1 MNQYLNQQLLLAS
14 SKGLTQTCL
23 SLLTQGADINCRQD
37 GHSSGATPWM
47 LAHDKG
53 HAETALTLINVK
65 GVKIDALYL
74 NEPWLHTVAYDG
86 SEPLAQ
92 ALISKGVDL
101 HAENFRGENALHA
114 AVMGGQAPI
123 CRLLLHAGLG
133 VNSASKG
140 TETVLHMAARQGNSY
155 PEVCQILI
163 EHGAKV
169 DVCDY
174 SGAQPLHWA
183 ARSNCVQVCELLLQS
198 GADIEALNAT
208 GWSPLHSTVAAGAME
223 AAMLLIAHGAD
234 LQTMDLRLDTLLHNA
249 AKTGGVK
256 MCLLILEH
264 GADARV
270 KNEQGE
276 TAQMLAQLA
285 DDMESA
291 RVIGSWQ
298 ARHAARQALNQIN
311 GEYAPGPA
319 SQ

>member
-92 ALISKGVDL
+92 ALISKGVDIE
-101 HAENFRGENALHA
+101 ARNRRGETALHS
-114 AVMGGQAPI
+114 AVENGQAPL
-123 CRLLLHAGLG
+123 CRLLLHAGLC
-133 VNSASKG
+133 VNSVSKG
-140 TETVLHMAARQGNSY
+140 NETALHMAARQGNSY
-155 PEVCQILI
+155 PEICQLLI
-163 EHGAKV
+163 EHGARI
-169 DVCDY
+169 DVRDY

-183 ARSNCVQVCELLLQS
+183 ARSNCVPVCELLLQS

-208 GWSPLHSTVAAGAME
+208 GWSPLHSAVAAGAME
-223 AAMLLIAHGAD
+223 TAMLLIAHGAD
-234 LQTMDLRLDTLLHNA
+234 LQTVDLRLDTLLHNA

-256 MCLLILEH
+256 MCLLMLDSGIDVQ
-264 GADARV
+264 A
-270 KNEQGE
+270 KNGQGE
-276 TAQMLAQLA
+276 TAQALAQLA
-285 DDMESA
+285 DDNESA

-298 ARHAARQALNQIN
+298 VRHAARQALNQIN
-311 GEYAPGPA
+311 KECAPGIAP
-319 SQ
+319 Q